1 VLEHPRGVTDLR
13 EQTDMTQTNTARSER
28 QCSVAA
34 CEDPHSGRGFCKVHY
49 RKWKKYGDPLH
60 PGRRFVEKKCSVE
73 SCERVVALRDLC
85 RPHYS
90 RWRRNGDVNADIP
103 IAPRVRSRDLCA
115 YTGCE
120 RPHHARGFCEGHYSR
135 LRLTGT
141 SEERGGTQECS
152 VEECRRAHVARGY
165 CRRHLQLLNRFG
177 PEALQV
183 GGPRGR
189 GTKRYA
195 TVSVGGKV
203 MYEHR
208 WVMERM
214 LGRAL
219 LSGETVHHANGDRQD
234 NRPENL
240 ELWSS
245 AQPPGQRVEDKVK
258 WATEL
263 LRLYAPELLAET
275 EEDQTAA

>member
-1 VLEHPRGVTDLR
+1 
-13 EQTDMTQTNTARSER
+13 M
-28 QCSVAA
+28 
-34 CEDPHSGRGFCKVHY
+34 HY

-60 PGRRFVEKKCSVE
+60 PGKRFVKKKCSVE
-73 SCERVVALRDLC
+73 SCDRVAGARGLC

-90 RWRRNGDVNADIP
+90 RWRRSGDANGDVP
-103 IAPRVRSRDLCA
+103 IAPRTRSRDLCA

-120 RPHHARGFCEGHYSR
+120 RPHHARGFCEGHYQR

-141 SEERGGTQECS
+141 SEERGGVKECS
-152 VEECRRAHVARGY
+152 AEECHRAHVARGY
-165 CRRHLQLLNRFG
+165 CRRHLQLLNKYG
-177 PEALQV
+177 VEALQA

-189 GTKRYA
+189 GNKGYA

-203 MYEHR
+203 LYEHR

-219 LSGETVHHANGDRQD
+219 LPGETVHHANGDRQD

-258 WATEL
+258 WAVEL
-263 LRLYAPELLAET
+263 IRLYAPELLVET
-275 EEDQTAA
+275 EGGQTAA